1 MVHAARVAIPMTVEE
16 FRDWVGRQPGRWELA
31 DGQPRAM
38 APASATHGL
47 IQARATYLVERHL
60 ADTGSPCRAAT
71 EAPVLPAS
79 FKRHNAR
86 VPDLSV
92 TCSPQAEDRWELS
105 DPVLILEILSPG
117 NELDTRD
124 NVWAYMTI
132 PSVREILLL
141 DSTAVRGELLARR
154 SDGTW
159 PEEAE
164 ELGAD
169 DDVRIA
175 SIGFARPVR
184 DFYART
190 SLAARAR

>member
-1 MVHAARVAIPMTVEE
+1 MSSACHRIWRRTSRDQSVGLGPETLPDAWAGANCPAKEAPMVHAARVAIPMTVEE

-92 TCSPQAEDRWELS
+92 TCSPQAED
-105 DPVLILEILSPG
+105 
-117 NELDTRD
+117 
-124 NVWAYMTI
+124 
-132 PSVREILLL
+132 
-141 DSTAVRGELLARR
+141 
-154 SDGTW
+154 
-159 PEEAE
+159 
-164 ELGAD
+164 
-169 DDVRIA
+169 
-175 SIGFARPVR
+175 
-184 DFYART
+184 
-190 SLAARAR
+190 